1 MAPEEILS
9 VTTEMKDEFYLVQN
23 LASVFTWECMPMH
36 ILNSQHGLSNVGV
49 YIEALNK
56 RVVETKCTY
65 YMEGTFKVMAMRGET
80 HFFNFL
86 SVGGSDSCINCC
98 IVFLVHSGRTETGL
112 NE

>member
-9 VTTEMKDEFYLVQN
+9 ATTEMKDEFCLVQN

-56 RVVETKCTY
+56 RVIETKCTY
-65 YMEGTFKVMAMRGET
+65 YMKV
-80 HFFNFL
+80 L
-86 SVGGSDSCINCC
+86 
-98 IVFLVHSGRTETGL
+98 LK
-112 NE
+112 

>member
-1 MAPEEILS
+1 
-9 VTTEMKDEFYLVQN
+9 
-23 LASVFTWECMPMH
+23 MH